1 MRPAIARPGPSS
13 PVEFEPEILLASG
26 PIVFEDLER
35 RLLRE
40 ALRLSAGNLA
50 EAAKSVG
57 LSYKT
62 MRYRARKF
70 GLHGGDK
77 A

>member
-1 MRPAIARPGPSS
+1 
-13 PVEFEPEILLASG
+13 VEFEPEILLASG

-70 GLHGGDK
+70 GLHEGDG